1 MITIAPTS
9 QIKLFI
15 AYLLHGDHVTGQVT
29 VTGSPGRQSVSV
41 GRR

>member
-1 MITIAPTS
+1 MMTIAPTS

-29 VTGSPGRQSVSV
+29 VTGSPGRRCVSA
-41 GRR
+41 GQR